1 VRDGAEHVVSE
12 IRGMGKQVILM
23 SGDNEKTAQAI
34 ARKVRIANV
43 LSEVSPE
50 AKAQTIKK
58 LQSQSR
64 RKVVAM
70 VGDCIN
76 DGPALTQA
84 EFGIAMGSAT
94 DVAMAL
100 GHVIMMKSDLEHVIL
115 ALKIGMYAFKKIKEN
130 LAMSFTYN
138 TITMS
143 IAAGVFYRVTNS
155 LVLSRAL
162 AALGW
167 IVSDSLLFGNSFLV
181 RRFHISNRINSKGN
195 H

>member
-12 IRGMGKQVILM
+12 IRRMGKQVILM

-76 DGPALTQA
+76 DAPALTQA
-84 EFGIAMGSAT
+84 EFGIAMGSDT

-130 LAMSFTYN
+130 LAMSFAYN
-138 TITMS
+138 YYNYVNSCWGILPCYELT
-143 IAAGVFYRVTNS
+143 GTNS
-155 LVLSRAL
+155 CTCCAWMDRKRLIGIRKFASR
-162 AALGW
+162 W
-167 IVSDSLLFGNSFLV
+167 KIPS
-181 RRFHISNRINSKGN
+181 IK
-195 H
+195 

>member
-1 VRDGAEHVVSE
+1 
-12 IRGMGKQVILM
+12 
-23 SGDNEKTAQAI
+23 
-34 ARKVRIANV
+34 
-43 LSEVSPE
+43 
-50 AKAQTIKK
+50 
-58 LQSQSR
+58 
-64 RKVVAM
+64 M

-76 DGPALTQA
+76 DAPALTQA
-84 EFGIAMGSAT
+84 EFEIAMGSGT

-130 LAMSFTYN
+130 LAMSFAYN

-143 IAAGVFYRVTNS
+143 IAAGEVFHRVTNS
-155 LVLSRAL
+155 LVLTRAL

-167 IVSDSLLFGNSFLV
+167 IVSDSLVFGNPFLV
-181 RRFHISNRINSKGN
+181 ERFHLSNRINSKGN